1 MSGEEAR
8 VQALGALYAADVL
21 RYDEVDTAKISKRA
35 AGLASGTWSNR
46 ESIDG
51 TLSEHS
57 TSWRIERMPPV
68 DRNILRLGIFE
79 LLHSDV
85 PKAVV
90 ISEAVELA
98 KQYSTA
104 KSGAFINGV
113 LSSVSDKD
121 ADNPSV

>member
-1 MSGEEAR
+1 MSSEEAR
-8 VQALGALYAADVL
+8 AQALGALYAADVL

-35 AGLASGTWSNR
+35 AGLAGGAWSNR

-51 TLSEHS
+51 ILSDHS

-68 DRNILRLGIFE
+68 DRNILRLGIYE
-79 LLHSDV
+79 LVHSEV
-85 PKAVV
+85 PKGVV

-98 KQYSTA
+98 KRYSTA

-113 LSSVSDKD
+113 LSSV
-121 ADNPSV
+121 ADGDGDSPSV